1 MFCSHCGAQVDASY
15 KYCPACGSSISAA
28 TMTFSPPS
36 EDSTETTVS
45 TSETQIVKKKPMPFW
60 FKLVALLAVLALI
73 GVTAG
78 ILFTE
83 SWVDVVDHQLEALR
97 QQDIAKAYY
106 AYTSKDFQSATSL
119 DQFRN
124 FVEAYP
130 VFLNNQ
136 SAHFTQRS
144 IDRNI
149 GTLKGNL
156 TSNDHVN
163 TPIEYKLIKED
174 DKWKILS
181 IRLLKPENIQ
191 NAKEA
196 DRAEDLI
203 EVAKAQLKN
212 IQDQKLT
219 EAYQNYSSKEF
230 KEATSEEAFR
240 EFIKR
245 YPILSDYHIVSFH
258 KPTIRNGVGTL
269 SVILQSE
276 QIAAYVKYYLIY
288 EDQKWKIWSMRILSP
303 SESQEKKEQGKENKQ
318 AKRMTR
324 ESLPGP
330 MSFGT
335 ISLGDQVDEQG
346 QIKHPLTSFPSDLK
360 DLYVDI
366 EVKNG
371 RKGSMVY
378 LTLQHL
384 ESGSSIPAKA
394 AIEENGDTM
403 LMSVFSPP
411 ESGWPKGHYKLV
423 VTTSSG
429 LSDVVDFEIE

>member
-1 MFCSHCGAQVDASY
+1 MFCSHCGMKVESDY
-15 KYCPACGSSISAA
+15 KFCPSCG
-28 TMTFSPPS
+28 TRL
-36 EDSTETTVS
+36 DSTNVIIEPTPTPSV
-45 TSETQIVKKKPMPFW
+45 VKKKPMPFW
-60 FKLVALLAVLALI
+60 FKLIALLAILALV

-97 QQDIAKAYY
+97 QQDIPKAYQ
-106 AYTSKDFQSATSL
+106 AYTSKDFQAATSL

-124 FVEAYP
+124 FIEAYP

-144 IDRNI
+144 IEHNI
-149 GTLKGNL
+149 GILKGNL
-156 TSNDHVN
+156 TSNDHVI

-181 IRLLKPENIQ
+181 IRLLKPGNIQ

-196 DRAEDLI
+196 DHAEELI
-203 EVAKAQLKN
+203 EVAKTQLKD

-219 EAYQNYSSKEF
+219 EAYQNYSSREF
-230 KEATSEEAFR
+230 KDATSEEAFR
-240 EFIKR
+240 EFTKR
-245 YPILSDYHIVSFH
+245 YPILTHYRVVSFH

-276 QIAAYVKYYLIY
+276 QIAAYVKYYLIF

-303 SESQEKKEQGKENKQ
+303 SESQENKQ
-318 AKRMTR
+318 SKVSSQDAEKM
-324 ESLPGP
+324 EVMSL
-330 MSFGT
+330 GT
-335 ISLGDQVDEQG
+335 ISLSDKVDGQG
-346 QIKHPLTSFPSDLK
+346 QIEHPQTSFKSDLS

-366 EVKNG
+366 EIKNG
-371 RKGSMVY
+371 LKGSMIY
-378 LTLQHL
+378 LSVQHL

-403 LMSVFSPP
+403 LLSVFSPP
-411 ESGWPKGHYKLV
+411 KTGWPKGHYKLV

-429 LSDVVDFEIE
+429 LNQVVDFEIE

>member
-1 MFCSHCGAQVDASY
+1 MFCSHCGAKIEADH
-15 KYCPACGSSISAA
+15 KFCPNCGAKL
-28 TMTFSPPS
+28 
-36 EDSTETTVS
+36 DSTVLSENDPTTDSKAINTATATTS
-45 TSETQIVKKKPMPFW
+45 TVKKKPMPIW
-60 FKLVALLAVLALI
+60 FKLLALLAVLALV

-97 QQDIAKAYY
+97 QHDIEKAYFS
-106 AYTSKDFQSATSL
+106 YTSKDFQATTSL

-124 FVEAYP
+124 FIEAYP

-136 SAHFTQRS
+136 SAHFIQRS
-144 IDRNI
+144 IEHNI

-181 IRLLKPENIQ
+181 MRLLKPGNIQ
-191 NAKEA
+191 NTKEA
-196 DRAEDLI
+196 SHAEDLI
-203 EVAKAQLKN
+203 ELAKTQLKD
-212 IQDQKLT
+212 IQDEKLT
-219 EAYQNYSSKEF
+219 KAYQNYSSREF

-245 YPILSDYHIVSFH
+245 YPILIHYHVVSFH

-276 QIAAYVKYYLIY
+276 EIAAYIKYYFIY

-303 SESQEKKEQGKENKQ
+303 SEKQEKNPINGL
-318 AKRMTR
+318 TS
-324 ESLPGP
+324 ESNQEKMNL
-330 MSFGT
+330 GT
-335 ISLGDQVDEQG
+335 ISLGDRVDEQG
-346 QIKHPLTSFPSDLK
+346 QINQPKNTFSSNLN

-366 EVKNG
+366 EIKNG
-371 RKGSMVY
+371 LKGSMVY
-378 LTLQHL
+378 LSLQHID
-384 ESGSSIPAKA
+384 SGSSIPAKA

-411 ESGWPKGHYKLV
+411 TSGWPKGHYKLV

-429 LSDVVDFEIE
+429 LSKVVDFDIE

>member
-1 MFCSHCGAQVDASY
+1 MFCYHCNTKVEDNY
-15 KYCPACGSSISAA
+15 KFCPNCGTKIES
-28 TMTFSPPS
+28 TTPPT
-36 EDSTETTVS
+36 EDSHTPPTAL
-45 TSETQIVKKKPMPFW
+45 VKKKPMPFW
-60 FKLVALLAVLALI
+60 FKLVGLLAVLALM

-83 SWVDVVDHQLEALR
+83 NWVDVVDHHLDALR
-97 QQDIAKAYY
+97 NQNIEKSYSS
-106 AYTSKDFQSATSL
+106 YTSKDFQTTTTL

-124 FVEAYP
+124 FIDAYP

-144 IDRNI
+144 IEHNI

-174 DKWKILS
+174 GKWKILS
-181 IRLLKPENIQ
+181 IRLLKPGKIQ
-191 NAKEA
+191 NNKEA
-196 DRAEDLI
+196 NHAEDLI
-203 EVAKAQLKN
+203 EVAKGQLKD
-212 IQDQKLT
+212 IQDQKLS
-219 EAYQNYSSKEF
+219 EAYENYSSQEF
-230 KEATSEEAFR
+230 KEATSKEAFYA
-240 EFIKR
+240 FIKR
-245 YPILSDYHIVSFH
+245 YPILNLHHIVSFH

-303 SESQEKKEQGKENKQ
+303 SEKEEKKEIEQSDDQSENKVDEE
-318 AKRMTR
+318 A
-324 ESLPGP
+324 

-335 ISLGDQVDEQG
+335 ISLGNEVDDQG
-346 QIKHPLTSFPSDLK
+346 QIKDPKNTFSSDLG

-371 RKGSMVY
+371 VKGSMIF
-378 LTLQHL
+378 LSLQHL
-384 ESGSSIPAKA
+384 ESESSIPAKA

-411 ESGWPKGHYKLV
+411 ASGWPTGSYKLLL
-423 VTTSSG
+423 TTSSG
-429 LSDVVDFEIE
+429 LKQEIDFSIN

>member
-1 MFCSHCGAQVDASY
+1 MFCSRCGAKIDANY
-15 KYCPACGSSISAA
+15 KYCPNCGSQLDSASISS
-28 TMTFSPPS
+28 TPI
-36 EDSTETTVS
+36 DSAQES
-45 TSETQIVKKKPMPFW
+45 SARSDTQVVKKKPMPFW
-60 FKLVALLAVLALI
+60 LKLASLLAVLALI

-97 QQDIAKAYY
+97 QNDIAKAYY

-119 DQFRN
+119 DQFRH
-124 FVEAYP
+124 FIEAYP

-156 TSNDHVN
+156 TSQDHVN

-181 IRLLKPENIQ
+181 IRLLKPGSIQ
-191 NAKEA
+191 NAKENSH
-196 DRAEDLI
+196 AEDLI
-203 EVAKAQLKN
+203 EVTKAQLKA
-212 IQDQKLT
+212 IQDQKLS
-219 EAYQNYSSKEF
+219 EAYQDYSSQEF
-230 KEATSEEAFR
+230 KEATSEEGFR

-245 YPILSDYHIVSFH
+245 YPILSDYHVVSFH

-303 SESQEKKEQGKENKQ
+303 SETQETEEKESKQSKRITKESVQ
-318 AKRMTR
+318 PT
-324 ESLPGP
+324 
-330 MSFGT
+330 SFGS
-335 ISLGDQVDEQG
+335 ISLGDQIDEQG
-346 QIKHPLTSFPSDLK
+346 QIQHPTTAFQANLK

-371 RKGSMVY
+371 RKGSVVY
-378 LTLQHL
+378 LSLQHL

-394 AIEENGDTM
+394 SIEENGDTM

-411 ESGWPKGHYKLV
+411 TSGWPKGHYKLV

-429 LSDVVDFEIE
+429 LSNVVDFTIE

>member
-1 MFCSHCGAQVDASY
+1 MFCSHCGTKLETQF
-15 KYCPACGSSISAA
+15 KYCPNCGANLNSSSIIPSPSNDASIPAA
-28 TMTFSPPS
+28 QGS
-36 EDSTETTVS
+36 
-45 TSETQIVKKKPMPFW
+45 KKKPMPFW
-60 FKLVALLAVLALI
+60 FKLLAFLAVLALI

-83 SWVDVVDHQLEALR
+83 SWVDVVDHQLESLR
-97 QQDIAKAYY
+97 HHDISKAYSS
-106 AYTSKDFQSATSL
+106 YTSKDFQAATSL

-124 FVEAYP
+124 FIDAYP

-144 IDRNI
+144 IEHNI
-149 GTLKGNL
+149 GTLRGNL
-156 TSNDHVN
+156 TSLDHIK

-181 IRLLKPENIQ
+181 IRLLKPGNIQ

-196 DRAEDLI
+196 EHAEDLI
-203 EVAKAQLKN
+203 EVTKSQLKD
-212 IQDQKLT
+212 IQDQKLA
-219 EAYQNYSSKEF
+219 EAYQNFSSQEF
-230 KEATSEEAFR
+230 KDATSEEAFR

-245 YPILSDYHIVSFH
+245 YPILNHYRVVSFH

-303 SESQEKKEQGKENKQ
+303 TEEEEKKEAEPEADESQKEAMNLGKI
-318 AKRMTR
+318 
-324 ESLPGP
+324 L
-330 MSFGT
+330 
-335 ISLGDQVDEQG
+335 LGEKVDQEG
-346 QIKHPLTSFPSDLK
+346 QIQDAKTTFQSSLD

-366 EVKNG
+366 EVKDG
-371 RKGSMVY
+371 LKGSIVY
-378 LTLQHL
+378 LSLQHL

-394 AIEENGDTM
+394 EIDENGDTM
-403 LMSVFSPP
+403 LLSVFSPP
-411 ESGWPKGHYKLV
+411 ASGWPKGNYKLV

-429 LSDVVDFEIE
+429 LNKVVDFEVE